1 MNTEELLNVINVL
14 NNIQVPTILI
24 ESVALPIRNCA
35 IKLENMYKKE
45 TMKKDKTPE
54 NKEIEDNNVD
64 VEVYV
69 GDKPPED

>member
-1 MNTEELLNVINVL
+1 MNTEELLKIINVL

-35 IKLENMYKKE
+35 ISLEKIYKE
-45 TMKKDKTPE
+45 EMSKKNNITD
-54 NKEIEDNNVD
+54 NKIVKDGD

-69 GDKPPED
+69 GDEPPKN

>member
-1 MNTEELLNVINVL
+1 MNTEELLKIINVL

-35 IKLENMYKKE
+35 ISLEKMYKE
-45 TMKKDKTPE
+45 EITKKDKVPE
-54 NKEIEDNNVD
+54 GAVVKDSD

-69 GDKPPED
+69 GDKPPEV

>member
-1 MNTEELLNVINVL
+1 MNAEELLNVINIL

-45 TMKKDKTPE
+45 TMKKDEAPE
-54 NKEIEDNNVD
+54 IKAIEDSNI
-64 VEVYV
+64 EVYV
-69 GDKPPED
+69 GEKPPED